1 MSRLAGRGV
10 HKPTFAAELQDRRRR
25 MPAPFVHALRLVKQA
40 AALVNTD
47 LGEIDAHIGAAV
59 ANAAVAVVAGQHDAE
74 FRLSSGKP
82 APAPSPT

>member
-1 MSRLAGRGV
+1 
-10 HKPTFAAELQDRRRR
+10 
-25 MPAPFVHALRLVKQA
+25 MPAPFVHALRLVKQHALRLVKQA

-82 APAPSPT
+82 APALSPT